1 MLPFPTALLL
11 LHTEL
16 LQPYLPPLVGLF
28 GSMILA
34 TVAFVGIVKSNH
46 TNKEAIA
53 ATDRRE
59 WDKWRR
65 ETLIKLCTDA
75 LGETH
80 TILDSYTDAALVV
93 LIPSQQDSAGEAYKA
108 AMREARMA
116 HARLYQIAYSFDI
129 VGSTDLSGAA
139 KRLSDAADKIR
150 EPAARFFLWS
160 TDLFEQYENSPRQRE
175 QAIAKAQ
182 ASDVYKNFIDARDNL
197 ADQQER
203 FTADARKEVTST
215 AT

>member
-1 MLPFPTALLL
+1 MGPFPNAVPP
-11 LHTEL
+11 LHTVWWE
-16 LQPYLPPLVGLF
+16 PYVPPLVGLF

-93 LIPSQQDSAGEAYKA
+93 LIPSQQDTAGEAYKA
-108 AMREARMA
+108 AMREARMGGCPGL
-116 HARLYQIAYSFDI
+116 R
-129 VGSTDLSGAA
+129 GT
-139 KRLSDAADKIR
+139 
-150 EPAARFFLWS
+150 
-160 TDLFEQYENSPRQRE
+160 
-175 QAIAKAQ
+175 
-182 ASDVYKNFIDARDNL
+182 
-197 ADQQER
+197 
-203 FTADARKEVTST
+203 
-215 AT
+215 

>member
-1 MLPFPTALLL
+1 MRPFPTALLL
-11 LHTEL
+11 LHTDWW
-16 LQPYLPPLVGLF
+16 QPYVPPLVGLA

-34 TVAFVGIVKSNH
+34 TVAFVGIVKSNR
-46 TNKEAIA
+46 TNKEAIT

-93 LIPSQQDSAGEAYKA
+93 LIPSQQDTAGDAYKA

-139 KRLSDAADKIR
+139 KRLSDAADEIR
-150 EPAARFFLWS
+150 EPAGRFFLWS
-160 TDLFEQYENSPRQRE
+160 KDLFAQYENSPRHRE

-182 ASDVYKNFIDARDNL
+182 ASDVYKNFKDARDNL
-197 ADQQER
+197 ADEQER
-203 FTADARKEVTST
+203 FTADARKEVTSS